1 MRLGSLL
8 GVVYALVAAKAG
20 PPSPSRWRTRA
31 FLSNFLYL
39 SNFSAGVV
47 ECYRRLPPPVFSSL
61 PSPSDLAMLNAS
73 LRTRL
78 ALTRGSQTS
87 HMPKGRHRERF
98 ASLFQKQFAQRFSF
112 CSISHVD
119 FLHGLALR
127 SRAAQSSLARVS
139 EMQTGTLFF

>member
-1 MRLGSLL
+1 MEKVNCMSLSFIHIHYNHSPVQAL
-8 GVVYALVAAKAG
+8 SSLAGHCAPSVKFNCPEVVL
-20 PPSPSRWRTRA
+20 
-31 FLSNFLYL
+31 
-39 SNFSAGVV
+39 
-47 ECYRRLPPPVFSSL
+47 ECYAGFPPPVFSSL

-98 ASLFQKQFAQRFSF
+98 ASLFQKKSLRGFL

-139 EMQTGTLFF
+139 EMQTGTLFLSV